1 MRRWMILL
9 WSAAVFGS
17 LALSVAFPPPGAGDS
32 RPWAAG
38 LMAFPVASA
47 LVLMHRPRNPVG
59 LLLGVVSAAA
69 GILFIGGWLETTF
82 PGDWGRYL
90 EAVQGGVVVVQFWAI
105 LSLLYVFPSGLPEA
119 AWTRLGYRL
128 FTAWAV
134 VMAALG
140 VVRPGAL
147 DVSGRDNP
155 LGLGPA
161 WLSALFDAGIVVLPI
176 GALVGVGV
184 LVHRRRRADVVER
197 AQLKWFESGAALVL
211 AVMVVIA
218 FVPEGTADAF
228 TFAIV
233 VGGFWGLPA
242 AIVIAVLR
250 YRLFEIDRLI
260 SRTFAYAIV
269 LGTLA
274 VVYAGMVFLVS
285 SLLPRQGELAVAVST
300 LAVAGLFRPVL
311 ARTRQAID
319 RRFNRPRY
327 DREREVGRF
336 AERVRDDIGL
346 DDLTANLLSVAGHTM
361 QPASAGVW
369 LRPPSHDPGS
379 GAGETLE
386 ALTVTGEPEVVTR
399 FRALVAEAT
408 Q

>member
-1 MRRWMILL
+1 MRRWVILL

-17 LALSVAFPPPGAGDS
+17 LALSVAFPPPGSGDS

-47 LVLMHRPRNPVG
+47 LVLMHRPRNPAG

-69 GILFIGGWLETTF
+69 GILFIGGWLETTH

-105 LSLLYVFPSGLPEA
+105 LSLLYVFPTGVPDA
-119 AWTRLGYRL
+119 AWTRVAHRV
-128 FTAWAV
+128 FTAWAGA
-134 VMAALG
+134 MAVLG

-147 DVSGRDNP
+147 DVSGRENP

-161 WLSALFDAGIVVLPI
+161 WLSTLFDAGIVILPI
-176 GALVGVGV
+176 GALLGVGV
-184 LVHRRRRADVVER
+184 LVHRRRRADLVER

-218 FVPEGTADAF
+218 FVPEGTADAITF
-228 TFAIV
+228 TV
-233 VGGFWGLPA
+233 VVAGFWGLPA
-242 AIVIAVLR
+242 AIVVAVLR
-250 YRLFEIDRLI
+250 YRLFEIDRLVG
-260 SRTFAYAIV
+260 RTVSYAIV

-274 VVYAGMVFLVS
+274 VGYGGLVFLTS
-285 SLLPRQGELAVAVST
+285 SLLPRQGDLAVAAST
-300 LAVAGLFRPVL
+300 LAVAALFRPSL
-311 ARTRQAID
+311 ARTRRAID

-327 DREREVGRF
+327 DREREVERF
-336 AERVRDDIGL
+336 AGRVRDEIGL
-346 DDLTANLLSVAGHTM
+346 DDLTANLLTVVSHTM
-361 QPASAGVW
+361 QPTSAGVW
-369 LRPPSHDPGS
+369 IRLPSHDPGC
-379 GAGETLE
+379 GAGATLE
-386 ALTVTGEPEVVTR
+386 
-399 FRALVAEAT
+399 

>member
-1 MRRWMILL
+1 VRRWVILL
-9 WSAAVFGS
+9 WSAAVLGS
-17 LALSVAFPPPGAGDS
+17 LALSIAFPAPGSEDS
-32 RPWAAG
+32 RPWATG

-69 GILFIGGWLETTF
+69 GILFIGGWLETTY

-90 EAVQGGVVVVQFWAI
+90 EAVQGGVVVAQFWAI
-105 LSLLYVFPSGLPEA
+105 LSLLYVFPTGVPDA
-119 AWTRLGYRL
+119 AWTRMAYRV
-128 FTAWAV
+128 FTGWAV
-134 VMAALG
+134 AMAVLG

-161 WLSALFDAGIVVLPI
+161 WLSELFDAGIVVLPI

-197 AQLKWFESGAALVL
+197 AQLRWFESGAALVL

-218 FVPEGTADAF
+218 FVPEGTADVITF
-228 TFAIV
+228 TIV
-233 VGGFWGLPA
+233 VAGFWGLPA

-250 YRLFEIDRLI
+250 YRLFEIDRLV
-260 SRTFAYAIV
+260 SRTFAYTIV

-274 VVYAGMVFLVS
+274 LVYAGMVFLVS
-285 SLLPRQGELAVAVST
+285 SLLPRQGDVAVAVST
-300 LAVAGLFRPVL
+300 LAVAGLSRPVL
-311 ARTRQAID
+311 ARTRLAID

-346 DDLTANLLSVAGHTM
+346 AGLTENLLTVVGHTM
-361 QPASAGVW
+361 QPMSAGVW
-369 LRPPSHDPGS
+369 IRPPLQDHR
-379 GAGETLE
+379 ARE
-386 ALTVTGEPEVVTR
+386 VQNFPERGPAVVSIST
-399 FRALVAEAT
+399 
-408 Q
+408 

>member
-1 MRRWMILL
+1 MRRWVILL

-17 LALSVAFPPPGAGDS
+17 LALSVAFPPPGSEDS

-69 GILFIGGWLETTF
+69 GILFIGGWLETTY

-105 LSLLYVFPSGLPEA
+105 LSLLYLFPSGVPDA
-119 AWTRLGYRL
+119 AWPRMAYRL

-134 VMAALG
+134 AMTVLG

-161 WLSALFDAGIVVLPI
+161 WLSAFFDAGIVVLPI

-197 AQLKWFESGAALVL
+197 SQLKWFQSGAALVI
-211 AVMVVIA
+211 AIMVVIA
-218 FVPEGTADAF
+218 FVPEGTADPV

-233 VGGFWGLPA
+233 VGGFWALPA
-242 AIVIAVLR
+242 AIVVAVLR

-274 VVYAGMVFLVS
+274 VVYVGMVFLVS
-285 SLLPRQGELAVAVST
+285 SLLPRQGDLAVAVST
-300 LAVAGLFRPVL
+300 LAAAALFRPLL
-311 ARTRQAID
+311 ARTRHTID

-327 DREREVGRF
+327 DRAREVGRF

-346 DDLTANLLSVAGHTM
+346 DDLTANLLTVVDHTM
-361 QPASAGVW
+361 QPTSAGVW
-369 LRPPSHDPGS
+369 IRLPSRDQQELAVPNL
-379 GAGETLE
+379 AN
-386 ALTVTGEPEVVTR
+386 R
-399 FRALVAEAT
+399 RALAST
-408 Q
+408 RT

>member
-1 MRRWMILL
+1 MRRWVILL

-17 LALSVAFPPPGAGDS
+17 LALSVAFPPPGSGDS

-38 LMAFPVASA
+38 LMAFPIASA

-69 GILFIGGWLETTF
+69 GILFIGGWLETTH
-82 PGDWGRYL
+82 PGDWARYL

-105 LSLLYVFPSGLPEA
+105 LSLLYVFPTGVPDA
-119 AWTRLGYRL
+119 AWTRLAHRV
-128 FTAWAV
+128 FTAWAGA
-134 VMAALG
+134 MAVLG

-161 WLSALFDAGIVVLPI
+161 WLSTLFDAGIVILPI
-176 GALVGVGV
+176 GALLGAGV
-184 LVHRRRRADVVER
+184 LVHRRRRADLVER

-218 FVPEGTADAF
+218 FVPEGTADAITF
-228 TFAIV
+228 TV
-233 VGGFWGLPA
+233 VVAGFWGLPA
-242 AIVIAVLR
+242 AIVVAVLR

-260 SRTFAYAIV
+260 GRTVSYAIV

-274 VVYAGMVFLVS
+274 AGYGGLVFLTS
-285 SLLPRQGELAVAVST
+285 SLLPRQGDLAVAAST
-300 LAVAGLFRPVL
+300 LAVAALFRPSL
-311 ARTRQAID
+311 ARTRRAID

-327 DREREVGRF
+327 DREREVERF
-336 AERVRDDIGL
+336 AGRVREEIGL
-346 DDLTANLLSVAGHTM
+346 DDLTANLLTVVDQTV
-361 QPASAGVW
+361 QPTLAGVW
-369 LRPPSHDPGS
+369 IRLPSHDPGC
-379 GAGETLE
+379 GAGARLE
-386 ALTVTGEPEVVTR
+386 H
-399 FRALVAEAT
+399 
-408 Q
+408 